1 MLIAEISISNNEAW
15 WDENK
20 NQWDDNENTG
30 CKQIHRLVTLIWKRN
45 LRQTAKLLP
54 RLPLAVHRTTIC
66 FKMWPAFT
74 AHFQLNRL
82 FTTSFTVWLI
92 LHCWLCC
99 ITLPDQNYFSECIV
113 IMSDKIYVQNYKKK
127 GSSSKLGKNRCH
139 SWVCVYLYG
148 ALSLKNHH
156 VPSLILVC
164 FLLSHPNE
172 HTRYPQWAT
181 ASPQL
186 TLAVWQHTLW
196 EWVCEIQGSCDA
208 NTAGY
213 PVKSV
218 SVCLFSMSS
227 WAVRQILSNH
237 LVPDRQ

>member
-1 MLIAEISISNNEAW
+1 MGLTIISGNNNMLIAEISISNNEAW

-127 GSSSKLGKNRCH
+127 AQALNLEKTMSFLSMCLPLRSPFTEEPSRTLIDPGMFPTLTPKWTHKVSTVGNSFTPANIGS
-139 SWVCVYLYG
+139 V
-148 ALSLKNHH
+148 AT
-156 VPSLILVC
+156 
-164 FLLSHPNE
+164 
-172 HTRYPQWAT
+172 HTM
-181 ASPQL
+181 
-186 TLAVWQHTLW
+186 
-196 EWVCEIQGSCDA
+196 G
-208 NTAGY
+208 
-213 PVKSV
+213 V
-218 SVCLFSMSS
+218 SVWDTGELWC
-227 WAVRQILSNH
+227 
-237 LVPDRQ
+237 